1 MAHQRARGLVVAGLV
16 GAALCGVAAL
26 LLVLLNAAAWLVL
39 EPDAPA
45 PGAEERARKPEV
57 QAALREV
64 YAHLSE
70 DEMELLLEETWQRPY
85 VYDPWTGFRE
95 RPRRGSFVNIDP
107 AGFRR
112 APDGVGL
119 GHPGAQ
125 VFFLGGSTSFGYGVA
140 DGESIPARLEERL
153 RERFP
158 ERDVRVF
165 NFGRGHYFSGQELA
179 LLTRL
184 LAEGRR
190 PEAVVVLDGYNEGQD
205 RPFFSADMGHLF
217 EERQAPAAA
226 PPWLA
231 GMPLARL
238 VARARGPRGEPAAG
252 GAPGDGRHY
261 LALEPGELAVAWSEN
276 REVLRGLAR
285 GLGFELSI
293 FLQPI
298 AGYRNDHLE
307 HRLQGRWYVEGFDA
321 IRAKLEALEPL
332 ADGTDTFSAT
342 HLLEGYARQ
351 PFVDSLHYTPEVC
364 DLVAEFIAERV
375 ELR

>member
-1 MAHQRARGLVVAGLV
+1 MAQSKARGWAVAGLV
-16 GAALCGVAAL
+16 GAALCGVAGV
-26 LLVLLNAAAWLVL
+26 LLVVLNAAAWLAL
-39 EPDAPA
+39 ERNAPE
-45 PGAEERARKPEV
+45 PKGEERARKPEV

-119 GHPGAQ
+119 DHPGAK

-140 DGESIPARLEERL
+140 DGEAIPARLEARL
-153 RERFP
+153 RERYP

-165 NFGRGHYFSGQELA
+165 NFGRGHCFSGQELA

-184 LAEGRR
+184 LAAGHR
-190 PEAVVVLDGYNEGQD
+190 PDVVVVLDGYNEGQD
-205 RPFFSADMGHLF
+205 RPFFSAEMGHLF
-217 EERQAPAAA
+217 EQRQAPAAEPA
-226 PPWLA
+226 WLA

-238 VARARGPRGEPAAG
+238 VAKLRGSPAGPEDAAAG
-252 GAPGDGRHY
+252 GDGRHY
-261 LALEPGELAVAWSEN
+261 LALAPGELAVAWAEN

-285 GLGFELSI
+285 GLGFELRV

-298 AGYRNDHLE
+298 AGYKNHHLE
-307 HRLQGRWYVEGFDA
+307 HRLQGRWYVEGFEA
-321 IRAKLEALEPL
+321 IKAKLEALEPL

-342 HLLEGYARQ
+342 HLLEGYPRQ

-375 ELR
+375 EL